1 MGSANGRP
9 TSRRHPPSQYVEN
22 VVPNWQTFSGA
33 AAAAVTTTR
42 ALVGCIPNKIPD
54 GFNRKCLRTSSETK
68 GVARAGATALANA
81 GIEANADAVATNGS
95 AVEMK
100 DRVIFMCALL
110 ADRGPGASEIYAR
123 EIIEGP

>member
-1 MGSANGRP
+1 
-9 TSRRHPPSQYVEN
+9 

-33 AAAAVTTTR
+33 AAAAVTTMR
-42 ALVGCIPNKIPD
+42 ALVGCIPNTIPD

-95 AVEMK
+95 AVEMAG
-100 DRVIFMCALL
+100 RVIFMCALL
-110 ADRGPGASEIYAR
+110 ADRGPGASDSYAR